1 MSLYTRLN
9 RTAVKTNT
17 HGSKHRSHQVLNR
30 QTVLHMQWD
39 ECAPPLLLTLLICM
53 CHILSG
59 LLPYNFLFC
68 CPMCHGGWQAGPA

>member
-1 MSLYTRLN
+1 MLN
-9 RTAVKTNT
+9 
-17 HGSKHRSHQVLNR
+17 G

-59 LLPYNFLFC
+59 LLPRSFLFC
-68 CPMCHGGWQAGPA
+68 CPMCHGGRQAGPA